1 MSQRHLATRGWRGT
15 FTLLLTVIA
24 LLLSGV
30 ATAGGHRAPKPKPSV
45 KFDATLRSDITG
57 TVLVTGANRGI
68 GLALATNYAERGWT
82 VYATARKPRKAD
94 ALNALAAAN
103 PKVTVVKMDLLDHKG
118 IDKLAKQL
126 KGVPIDVL
134 YNNAAI
140 LGDPAEQVIGSYDYD
155 ALMNVMEVNVAG
167 TLKMVEAFLDNVA
180 ASDQKKIVG
189 MTSVQGSIGLLRD
202 TSIPFYKMSKAALNM
217 GMGSIALKLKGK
229 KITVALV
236 SPGAVDTQMMN
247 SALSFAGMKNANF
260 LITTEESAEACINV
274 VDQFELKYTGYFMSH
289 EGDIIPW

>member
-1 MSQRHLATRGWRGT
+1 MSQMHLATRGWRGT
-15 FTLLLTVIA
+15 FTLLLTVTT
-24 LLLSGV
+24 LLLSGAV
-30 ATAGGHRAPKPKPSV
+30 LAGGHRAPKPKPNV
-45 KFDATLRSDITG
+45 KLDATQRSDVTG

-82 VYATARKPRKAD
+82 VYATARSPKKAD
-94 ALNALAAAN
+94 ELNALAAAN
-103 PKVTVVKMDLLDHKG
+103 PKVTVVKMDLLDHKS

-126 KGVPIDVL
+126 EGVPIDVL

-140 LGDPAEQVIGSYDYD
+140 LGDPGPQDFGNYDYD
-155 ALMNVMEVNVAG
+155 VLMNVMAVNVAG
-167 TLKMVEAFLDNVA
+167 TLKMVEAFVDHVA

-217 GMGSIALKLKGK
+217 GLSSIALKLKGK

-247 SALSFAGMKNANF
+247 SALSHAGMKKANF

-274 VDQFELKYTGYFMSH
+274 VDQFKLEYTGLFMSH

>member
-1 MSQRHLATRGWRGT
+1 MSPMNSVTRGWRGAL
-15 FTLLLTVIA
+15 TLILTVSM
-24 LLLSGV
+24 LLLSSLSL
-30 ATAGGHRAPKPKPSV
+30 AGGHRAPKPKPSV
-45 KFDATLRSDITG
+45 KFDATLRSDVTG

-82 VYATARKPRKAD
+82 VYATARKPKKAD
-94 ALNALAAAN
+94 ELNALAAAN
-103 PKVTVVKMDLLDHKG
+103 PKVTVVTMDLLNHKS

-126 KGVPIDVL
+126 EGVPIDVL
-134 YNNAAI
+134 FNNAAI
-140 LGDPAEQVIGSYDYD
+140 LGDPAAQELGRFDYD
-155 ALMNVMEVNVAG
+155 TLMNVMEVNVAG

-247 SALSFAGMKNANF
+247 SALSFAGMKKANF

-289 EGDIIPW
+289 DGDILPW